1 MTTATTA
8 LHRLNLTM
16 TQMKKETPDVQAI
29 KALIQKFF
37 DAINDADTKALGT
50 NFESPDATLTIVKQ
64 DPPLNPS
71 SSNYP
76 QYTSIPTPPAA
87 TSSSSTEEK
96 SVKVVIRTTIERFIA
111 LLDAGKKRREGQPD
125 LNIKETPDLEATDV
139 RVDALFGMAW
149 SPFKVTFDGVLHHYG
164 TIVYTVVK
172 KEGEWKIEGLTQN
185 YRRTEGW
192 EGESEFM

>member
-29 KALIQKFF
+29 KALIQEFF
-37 DAINDADTKALGT
+37 DAINDANTKALGT
-50 NFESPDATLTIVKQ
+50 NFESPDASLTIVKQ

-76 QYTSIPTPPAA
+76 QYASVPLPPA
-87 TSSSSTEEK
+87 SSSISSTSEAK

-125 LNIKETPDLEATDV
+125 LNIKETPDL
-139 RVDALFGMAW
+139 
-149 SPFKVTFDGVLHHYG
+149 
-164 TIVYTVVK
+164 
-172 KEGEWKIEGLTQN
+172 
-185 YRRTEGW
+185 
-192 EGESEFM
+192 